1 MLLHCFVLKKLL
13 GIDSWATS
21 LSPSSGSWSSSGSRP
36 GPRHGSLVDQ
46 ARDGRL
52 LQSWSSTTRFPLLT
66 ILAADASSPRGMKK
80 LIDVMASAKPVSSAV
95 LLLQEVV
102 PKNAGCSGS
111 QTTGPQRI
119 WTKLSCD
126 TAVIPEPAA
135 SVPSRLRLKL
145 PVDSLQPGNSIPVNL
160 VVTRQVGNTEIL
172 FLGFGSRKPSGLSG
186 SGLHKSSRHTS
197 RTRVRGDTE
206 GVQQQTDGVTKLPM
220 VGVVQ
225 RRREDA
231 NSVTWHSGTTAPGD
245 PIPPHWTD
253 ATPHW

>member
-1 MLLHCFVLKKLL
+1 M
-13 GIDSWATS
+13 
-21 LSPSSGSWSSSGSRP
+21 R
-36 GPRHGSLVDQ
+36 
-46 ARDGRL
+46 
-52 LQSWSSTTRFPLLT
+52 TR
-66 ILAADASSPRGMKK
+66 SPRGMKK

-111 QTTGPQRI
+111 QTTRPQRI

-145 PVDSLQPGNSIPVNL
+145 PVDSLHPGDSIPVNL
-160 VVTRQVGNTEIL
+160 VVTRQVGNMEIL
-172 FLGFGSRKPSGLSG
+172 FLGFGGRKPSGLSG

-206 GVQQQTDGVTKLPM
+206 GGPTTDRRRHQATM

-225 RRREDA
+225 
-231 NSVTWHSGTTAPGD
+231 
-245 PIPPHWTD
+245 
-253 ATPHW
+253 